1 MFEGIRN
8 LYRSL
13 LDSSVKKSID
23 ITSKPLVKDKKGEY
37 DESKVILTIIVV
49 LLFIY
54 LLKGEIG
61 LLYIAFII
69 GAIGLLSSNIAV
81 FMVKGWMKLAHILS
95 FVFPPILLGLVY
107 LLFLTPVA
115 LLSRLW
121 RKEGSLA
128 LKNISSTQFKEVN
141 KTFDPTTFEKMW

>member
-1 MFEGIRN
+1 MQTQN
-8 LYRSL
+8 PY
-13 LDSSVKKSID
+13 
-23 ITSKPLVKDKKGEY
+23 
-37 DESKVILTIIVV
+37 KVILTIIVV

-107 LLFLTPVA
+107 LLFLNPV
-115 LLSRLW
+115 
-121 RKEGSLA
+121 
-128 LKNISSTQFKEVN
+128 
-141 KTFDPTTFEKMW
+141 